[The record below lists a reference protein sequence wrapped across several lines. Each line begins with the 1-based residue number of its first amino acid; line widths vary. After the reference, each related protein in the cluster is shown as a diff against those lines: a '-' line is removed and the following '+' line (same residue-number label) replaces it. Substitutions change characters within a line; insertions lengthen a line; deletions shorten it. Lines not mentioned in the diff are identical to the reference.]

1 MATNS
6 ATLQKPLQGNVIT
19 RMGTAIARRFNRAT
33 TSQPKAT
40 PTIPTKENPVSRA
53 MTLRYRANNYFTV
66 ARDLPPFTFETI
78 RVMLHDPAIKLN
90 LAMRSAP
97 IASVEFAYIDGVGP
111 DGKPKW
117 SPGIQARNPVVA
129 AWVQRQL
136 ATIWG
141 SYLPGILRS
150 QVWGWSAGEVTLR
163 LTKAN
168 LIEIDEL
175 LPRHAKDCRLLET
188 HSDGKR
194 WGIEVANVVD
204 AGKVQLPY
212 PYCYFVNFRPED
224 GEKYSS
230 GILIGAYSPWADKCF
245 NGGALDTRRLYMHK
259 DAYGGMKIG
268 YPNEALFVDGKA
280 DGIPARDIAMQ
291 IAEQREN
298 GGTITYPSERD
309 VNGEPKWIIEDAT
322 VGATP
327 THILQYPKDLNDEM
341 RRGCEIPDG
350 AIQNDGSGAWNGKT
364 ISLASFYAGLD
375 TWVTQICVDIRK
387 TLDPLILMNFGKA
400 EEYEISHKPLALQAM
415 EQQAEKRQG
424 GPTEQQQDGSQ
435 EQSDFYRM
443 SAAPLS
449 LVSMRKTTFD
459 PISKELPD

>member
-1 MATNS
+1 M
-6 ATLQKPLQGNVIT
+6 GRNVIT
-19 RMGTAIARRFNRAT
+19 RMGTAIAKRFTRA
-33 TSQPKAT
+33 SKKAETAKT
-40 PTIPTKENPVSRA
+40 PTPPTKETPVSTA
-53 MTLRYRANNYFTV
+53 MTLRYRAHNFFEGP
-66 ARDLPPFTFETI
+66 RDLPPFTFETI
-78 RVMLHDPAIKLN
+78 RVMLQDPSLRLN
-90 LAMRSAP
+90 LAMRAAP
-97 IASVEFAYIDGVGP
+97 IQSVEFAYIDGVGP

-117 SPGIQARNPVVA
+117 TPGIQARNDVVA

-136 ATIWG
+136 KTIWG

-150 QVWGWSAGEVTLR
+150 QVWGWAAGEVTLR

-175 LPRHAKDCRLLET
+175 LPRHAKDCRLLESPT
-188 HSDGKR
+188 TRAR
-194 WGIEVANVVD
+194 WGIEVANVAD

-224 GEKYSS
+224 GEKYSNS
-230 GILIGAYSPWADKCF
+230 VLLGAYGPWADKWL

-268 YPNEALFVDGKA
+268 YPNEALFVDGKP

-298 GGTITYPSERD
+298 GGTITYPTERD
-309 VNGEPKWIIEDAT
+309 INGNEKWIIEDAT
-322 VGATP
+322 VGDAP
-327 THILQYPKDLNDEM
+327 THILQYPKDLDDEM

-350 AIQNDGSGAWNGKT
+350 AIQNDGSGAWNGKA
-364 ISLASFYAGLD
+364 IPLAAMYAGLD
-375 TWVTQICVDIRK
+375 TWVTQICADLRK

-400 EEYEISHKPLALQAM
+400 EEYEISHKPLALQVM
-415 EQQAEKRQG
+415 EQQSEKRQG
-424 GPTEQQQDGSQ
+424 GPTEQPQPGSQ

-443 SAAPLS
+443 GGAPRN
-449 LVSMRKTTFD
+449 VCC
-459 PISKELPD
+459 